1 METALFSLEGRT
13 ILVTGASRGLGLTF
27 ARGLAAA
34 GAHVILNATNAALL
48 EKRQREFEARGISC
62 TAQAFDITDV
72 RAVQD
77 AVTAIESKVG
87 PIHGLV
93 NNAGI
98 QRRGAL
104 ETVGEEDWQSVLDVN
119 LTAAWR
125 MAKTVAKG
133 MLNRGQGKIV
143 NIASLTS
150 FGSRPSIGP
159 YTAAKS
165 GIAGLTR
172 SMAVEWGPHGLQ
184 CNAIAPGY
192 FATDMTQPLRNDPKF
207 DAWVKLRTPAGR
219 WGKPQELIGPAVF
232 LCSEASS
239 FVNGQILYVD
249 GGWTANL

>member
-1 METALFSLEGRT
+1 MS
-13 ILVTGASRGLGLTF
+13 
-27 ARGLAAA
+27 
-34 GAHVILNATNAALL
+34 
-48 EKRQREFEARGISC
+48 
-62 TAQAFDITDV
+62 
-72 RAVQD
+72 
-77 AVTAIESKVG
+77 
-87 PIHGLV
+87 HGDE
-93 NNAGI
+93 
-98 QRRGAL
+98 R
-104 ETVGEEDWQSVLDVN
+104 ETVFDVN

-125 MAKTVAKG
+125 MAKTVAER
-133 MLNRGQGKIV
+133 MLARRQGKIV

-172 SMAVEWGPHGLQ
+172 SMAVEWGPCGLQ

-192 FATDMTQPLRNDPKF
+192 FATDMTQSPRDEPEF
-207 DAWVKLRTPAGR
+207 DGWVKLRTPAGR
-219 WGKPQELIGPAVF
+219 WGDPRELIGPAVF

>member
-1 METALFSLEGRT
+1 MNSKKKGYAC
-13 ILVTGASRGLGLTF
+13 
-27 ARGLAAA
+27 AAYP
-34 GAHVILNATNAALL
+34 
-48 EKRQREFEARGISC
+48 
-62 TAQAFDITDV
+62 FDITDA
-72 RAVQD
+72 RAVED
-77 AVTAIESKVG
+77 AVTAMESEVG
-87 PIHGLV
+87 PLDGLV

-104 ETVGEEDWQSVLDVN
+104 ENIAEEDWQAVLEVN

-133 MLNRGQGKIV
+133 MLARRQGKIV

-172 SMAVEWGPHGLQ
+172 SMAVEWGPYGLQ

-192 FATDMTQPLRNDPKF
+192 FATDMTQTLRDEPEF

-219 WGKPQELIGPAVF
+219 WGEPRELIGPAVF

-239 FVNGQILYVD
+239 FINGQILYVD

>member
-1 METALFSLEGRT
+1 M
-13 ILVTGASRGLGLTF
+13 TGASRGLGLTF

-48 EKRQREFEARGISC
+48 EERQREFEARGISC

>member
-1 METALFSLEGRT
+1 MSTALFSLEGRS
-13 ILVTGASRGLGLTF
+13 ILVTGASRGLGLTL
-27 ARGLAAA
+27 ARGLAEA
-34 GAHVILNATNAALL
+34 GAHIILNATNADLL
-48 EKRQREFEARGISC
+48 EERRREFEARGMAC
-62 TAQAFDITDV
+62 TACAFDITDAQ
-72 RAVQD
+72 AVKE
-77 AVTAIESKVG
+77 AVAAIESDTG
-87 PIHGLV
+87 PIDGLI

-104 ETVGEEDWQSVLDVN
+104 ENIAEEDWRAVLDVN

-125 MAKTVAKG
+125 MAKTVAEK
-133 MLNRGQGKIV
+133 MLARGQGKIV

-172 SMAVEWGPHGLQ
+172 AMAVEWGPRGLQ

-192 FATDMTQPLRNDPKF
+192 FATDMTQALRDKPEF
-207 DAWVKLRTPAGR
+207 DGWVKLRTPAGR
-219 WGKPQELIGPAVF
+219 WGEPRELIGPAVF